1 MFSTRTPRSSP
12 LQRIGG
18 MMSRRQENRVVAG
31 VAGGIADRL
40 GVVDLY
46 VRAGF
51 LVLALIWGVGAI
63 VYLVLWAVT
72 LDRTHHSPPAPRLG
86 EQRKV
91 GYFLMF
97 AGGLLILRAIGV
109 WSTDQLVWPGAA
121 VILGVAFL
129 MDRGDIDPRSA
140 ILAFFDPKSGRVRSR
155 AVMGI
160 LLLVVGLSIL
170 GAAAVPAVETVIL
183 AVVVT
188 TVGMA
193 VLFGPWVWRLVTDLG
208 AERGKRIRE
217 EERANMAAHL
227 HDSVLQTLA
236 LIQRTDDPK
245 RVVTLA
251 RVQER
256 ELRRWL
262 YDSAPADGQ
271 EVLSGVLQKE
281 ADRIENT
288 FDVPVE
294 LVTVG
299 DRPVDDQVRAM
310 VAAAGEALTN
320 AARHSGADQISIYSE
335 VAEDSTDVWVADL
348 GRGFDTSRVASD
360 RRGISESIVG
370 RMQNHGGTA
379 VVASVPGEGT
389 EVHLQLI
396 GEPQ

>member
-1 MFSTRTPRSSP
+1 MFGAKTTGFSP
-12 LQRIGG
+12 SERIGG
-18 MMSRRQENRVVAG
+18 MMSRRRQSRVIAG

-46 VRAGF
+46 VRATF
-51 LVLALIWGVGAI
+51 LVLALIWGIGVL
-63 VYLVLWAVT
+63 VYLVLWGAT
-72 LDRTHHSPPAPRLG
+72 LDRTHNSPPAPHHS
-86 EQRKV
+86 EQRKA
-91 GYFLMF
+91 GYLLMF
-97 AGGLLILRAIGV
+97 AGGLLVLRSIGV
-109 WSTDQLVWPGAA
+109 WSGDQLVWPAAA

-129 MDRGDIDPRSA
+129 MDRRDIDPRSA
-140 ILAFFDPKSGRVRSR
+140 ILALFDPDSGRFRSR
-155 AVMGI
+155 AVIGV
-160 LLLVVGLSIL
+160 LLLVIGLSIL
-170 GAAAVPAVETVIL
+170 GAAAVPAVETVLL

-193 VLFGPWVWRLVTDLG
+193 VLFGPWVWRLVADLG
-208 AERGKRIRE
+208 AERSKRIRQ
-217 EERANMAAHL
+217 EERADMAAHL

-236 LIQRTDDPK
+236 LIQRTDDPR

-262 YDSAPADGQ
+262 YDSSPADGRQ
-271 EVLSGVLQKE
+271 LLSRALQKE

-294 LVTVG
+294 VVTVG

-320 AARHSGADQISIYSE
+320 AARHSGADQISVYSE
-335 VAEDSTDVWVADL
+335 VSEGSADVWVSDL
-348 GRGFDTSRVASD
+348 GRGFDIGRVASD
-360 RRGISESIVG
+360 RRGIAESIVG
-370 RMQNHGGTA
+370 RMESHGGTA
-379 VVASVPGEGT
+379 VVASVPAEGT
-389 EVHLQLI
+389 EVHLQLP

>member
-1 MFSTRTPRSSP
+1 M
-12 LQRIGG
+12 QRIGG
-18 MMSRRQENRVVAG
+18 MISRRQEDRVIAG

-51 LVLALIWGVGAI
+51 LVLALIWGIGVF

-72 LDRTHHSPPAPRLG
+72 LDRTHDSQPALHHS
-86 EQRKV
+86 EQRRA
-91 GYFLMF
+91 GYLLMF
-97 AGGLLILRAIGV
+97 AGGLLVLRAIGV
-109 WSTDQLVWPGAA
+109 WSSDQLVWPGAA

-129 MDRGDIDPRSA
+129 LDRRDIDPRSA
-140 ILAFFDPKSGRVRSR
+140 ILALFDPNSGRFRSR
-155 AVMGI
+155 AVIGI

-170 GAAAVPAVETVIL
+170 GAAAVPAVETVLL

-188 TVGMA
+188 GVGMA
-193 VLFGPWVWRLVTDLG
+193 VLFGPWVWRLVADLG
-208 AERGKRIRE
+208 AERSKRIRE
-217 EERANMAAHL
+217 EERADMAAHL

-236 LIQRTDDPK
+236 LIQRADDPR

-262 YDSAPADGQ
+262 YDSSPTDGQ
-271 EVLSGVLQKE
+271 DLLSRALQKE

-299 DRPVDDQVRAM
+299 DRPVDDHVRAM

-320 AARHSGADQISIYSE
+320 AARHSGADQISVYSE
-335 VAEDSTDVWVADL
+335 VTEGSADVWVSDL
-348 GRGFDTSRVASD
+348 GRGFDIRRIAPD
-360 RRGISESIVG
+360 RRGIAESIVG
-370 RMQNHGGTA
+370 RMQSHGGTA

-389 EVHLQLI
+389 EVHLQLT